1 MKKLLLLAGLLLG
14 LGLTFSSCK
23 TRENCPAY
31 SQAPSGSLEQG
42 SF

>member
-14 LGLTFSSCK
+14 MGLAFSACK

-31 SQAPSGSLEQG
+31 SKFSSGSPAQG